1 MIVYQ
6 CKQGHLLYL
15 MNVHTVIDTGVY
27 SKTAFLAQQFSQKVM
42 GPLSNFYEIARKMK
56 WTKSDLHVSTYM
68 ILREVAI

>member
-27 SKTAFLAQQFSQKVM
+27 SKTAFLAQQFSSQKISFLVNKTLYHL
-42 GPLSNFYEIARKMK
+42 GK
-56 WTKSDLHVSTYM
+56 
-68 ILREVAI
+68 